1 MGPNATIIHIAVR
14 FRYYT
19 NGPNC
24 RLFQQLGPLVCAP
37 GWPATARENEDSDTY
52 GRLDLLLRVNIGA
65 VGISLFGGRHI
76 FTRLEVEPGAI
87 LAAISFH

>member
-52 GRLDLLLRVNIGA
+52 GRLARCYGSTLGPLVLVCSV
-65 VGISLFGGRHI
+65 VGTFS
-76 FTRLEVEPGAI
+76 PG
-87 LAAISFH
+87 LK